1 MMKSVITLT
10 TALSLCCFSALSFAN
25 SNLEKIEKMVM
36 AVQQLNYQ
44 GVYTYQN
51 GNSIQT
57 IKIIHRA
64 DDKGEAERLISLT
77 GAAREVVRTND
88 VVTCIFPEGKRV
100 NVNRRPLGRGFP
112 GNFLR
117 RLDSATDFYKVSE
130 GSDGRVA
137 GRLAQ
142 ELIIT
147 PIDDYRYGFKLWR
160 DLENHFLLKSELVT
174 QAGNVLE
181 NFTFSTVEFV
191 DSIDDELL
199 EPAIVNR
206 DEMTWNISEPESAAK
221 MASSQSLSQWQL
233 DWLPAGFALVAQQ
246 NRLKAKNGASVEQRV
261 YSDGLSTISVFIEPI
276 RARHGHLKGV
286 TKMGAVNAFGTVIN
300 GHFVTVVG
308 EVPEHTVNKIG
319 AAISYSSEH

>member
-1 MMKSVITLT
+1 MIKSVITLT
-10 TALSLCCFSALSFAN
+10 TALSLLCISSLSAAN
-25 SNLEKIEKMVM
+25 NNLEKIEKMVT
-36 AVQQLNYQ
+36 AVQQLNYH

-64 DDKGEAERLISLT
+64 DENGEAERLISLN

-88 VVTCIFPEGKRV
+88 VVTCIYPEGKRV
-100 NVNRRPLGRGFP
+100 HVNRRPLGRGFP
-112 GNFLR
+112 GNLLR
-117 RLDSATDFYKVSE
+117 RLDSAADFYNVSE
-130 GSDGRVA
+130 GTESRVA

-142 ELIIT
+142 ELIIK
-147 PIDDYRYGFKLWR
+147 PIDDYRYGFKLWS
-160 DLENHFLLKSELVT
+160 DIQNHFLLKSELVT

-181 NFTFSTVEFV
+181 NFTFSTVDFV
-191 DSIDDELL
+191 DSINDELL

-206 DEMTWNISEPESAAK
+206 DEMTWNLSEPQSAAK
-221 MASSQSLSQWQL
+221 MASSHSLSQWQL
-233 DWLPAGFALVAQQ
+233 EWLPAGFALVAQQ

-261 YSDGLSTISVFIEPI
+261 YSDGLSTISVFIEQI
-276 RARHGHLKGV
+276 KARHGHLKGV

-319 AAISYSSEH
+319 AAISYSPEH